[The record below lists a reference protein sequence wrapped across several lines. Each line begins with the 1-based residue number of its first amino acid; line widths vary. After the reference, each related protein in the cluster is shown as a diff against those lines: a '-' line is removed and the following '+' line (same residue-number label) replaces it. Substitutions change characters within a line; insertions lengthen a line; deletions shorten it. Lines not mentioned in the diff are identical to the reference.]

1 MTLKRKLYLT
11 SVISLTIAILSQIY
25 IESPMFENYDDG
37 AAGWD
42 KLGTAVWTTVIVT
55 LPAAAIAVGA
65 FLAAVIMSVRQRK
78 KNISE
83 AQSFSQA
90 VFRLAQDG
98 KLRLRGSLTPV
109 RYLIARF
116 GRFSGISNL

>member
-78 KNISE
+78 KTLVKPNHLVRLFFVLPKTVSLDLE
-83 AQSFSQA
+83 AH
-90 VFRLAQDG
+90 
-98 KLRLRGSLTPV
+98 
-109 RYLIARF
+109 
-116 GRFSGISNL
+116 